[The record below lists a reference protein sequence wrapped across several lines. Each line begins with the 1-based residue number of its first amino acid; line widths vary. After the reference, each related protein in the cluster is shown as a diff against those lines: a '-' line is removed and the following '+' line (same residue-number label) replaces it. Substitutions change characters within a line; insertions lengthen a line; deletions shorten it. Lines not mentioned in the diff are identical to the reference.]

1 MGVIPVHGDV
11 DWNSQMQSAGGKL
24 VVVDFSAVWCGP
36 CQHIKPVYHQL
47 SGQYTDVVFLEVDEA
62 QNRSL
67 IGALGV
73 RGFPTF
79 HFYVNQQ
86 KVDELVGA
94 DPNQLRAKI
103 EQWRQSAFNPFA
115 SPGMT
120 LGAGAGEAAKPVS
133 VAEAREARLKRF
145 NNVSLVPNIP
155 TPAPAT
161 APAAKNSAVPDSD
174 MVCDPNTGV
183 CRPKDDGDV
192 EMKEEGGELGQPA
205 VNENLLTQL
214 KEMGFNDLR
223 SRKALLATDNQSLE
237 MAINWLGEH
246 QDDPDIDEPIKFV
259 DLSKST
265 PAKILTP
272 EEKAAKVA
280 ELKERIQQK
289 RTEREAQ
296 EKVDLRE
303 NELKR
308 RTMGQGMQEA
318 REEIEAIQRKIAAE
332 KMKKD
337 KDDAKRERE
346 RLRKQIEMDKR
357 ERHARGG
364 RLGGPP
370 INVPPVDVNTKKN
383 EEAEKKKESPV
394 LPPKEQIVNNISKLK
409 KYRVGGDGLTAVKT
423 LNVYVKNLLDKP
435 EEEKFRT
442 INLEN
447 PAFRKRVATLVGG
460 VAFLKS
466 LGYEKDESDGNLKLS
481 LEKRD
486 VELLEYARTQLQG
499 AIAELTN

>member
-1 MGVIPVHGDV
+1 MGVIPVQGDS
-11 DWNSQMQSAGGKL
+11 DWNAQMQSAGGKL

-62 QNRSL
+62 QNRPL

-79 HFYVNQQ
+79 HFYVSQQ

-115 SPGMT
+115 SPGVT
-120 LGAGAGEAAKPVS
+120 LGAGAGETAKPLSAV
-133 VAEAREARLKRF
+133 EAREARLKRF
-145 NNVSLVPNIP
+145 NNVSLVPNA
-155 TPAPAT
+155 PAPA
-161 APAAKNSAVPDSD
+161 AVPAAKKPVVPDSD
-174 MVCDPNTGV
+174 MVCDPTTGV

-192 EMKEEGGELGQPA
+192 EMKEEDGEMGPPP
-205 VNENLLTQL
+205 VNEDLLTQL

-237 MAINWLGEH
+237 LAINWLGDH

-259 DLSKST
+259 DLSK
-265 PAKILTP
+265 AALAQALTP

-280 ELKERIQQK
+280 ELKSRIEQK
-289 RTEREAQ
+289 RIEREAQ
-296 EKVDLRE
+296 EKVDQRE
-303 NELKR
+303 SELKR
-308 RTMGQGMQEA
+308 RTMGQGVQEA

-370 INVPPVDVNTKKN
+370 INVPPVDVSTKK
-383 EEAEKKKESPV
+383 EEQEKKKESPV

-423 LNVYVKNLLDKP
+423 LNVYVKNLLEKP

-447 PAFRKRVATLVGG
+447 PAFRKRVASLVGG

-486 VELLEYARTQLQG
+486 VELLEYARIQLQG